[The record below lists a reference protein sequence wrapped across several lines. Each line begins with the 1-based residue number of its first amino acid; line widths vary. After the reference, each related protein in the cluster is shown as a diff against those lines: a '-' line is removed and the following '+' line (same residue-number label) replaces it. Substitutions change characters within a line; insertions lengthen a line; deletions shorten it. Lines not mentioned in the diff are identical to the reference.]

1 MLIILKA
8 EIMFKEGFFKRGEVI
23 INENDDFFVYW
34 DIERKKGKL
43 KYVLNENKV
52 SLFVVI
58 TFVLILIFLTGYF
71 IRIYTGYTIVNTQV
85 VIKSLLIGSPT
96 VMVPIRTSLKKWKE
110 NERRYLEFK

>member
-1 MLIILKA
+1 MNKEEVCLRLGDVILNKD
-8 EIMFKEGFFKRGEVI
+8 
-23 INENDDFFVYW
+23 DDFFEYW

-58 TFVLILIFLTGYF
+58 PFVLILIFLTGYF

-96 VMVPIRTSLKKWKE
+96 VIVPIRTSLKKWKE
-110 NERRYLEFK
+110 NERRYFEFK